1 MGEEAKGAHVL
12 IVPYPAQG
20 HINPMLQFGKHLTT
34 KGVKSTLATTVFI
47 VKNTRPVSTTVQIE
61 TISDGFDQTG
71 FAGAKSAEDYF
82 EHLRIIGSKTLS
94 QLIVRHSSS
103 SNHPFNCV
111 IYDAAMP
118 WVLEV
123 VKEHG
128 LLGASFF
135 SQPATANSIVYYVSR
150 GMLPLPISS
159 TLVSIPGVPFL
170 RVEDLPS
177 LIAKPTMYPAYV
189 KSTLSKYTNVDRAD
203 FLLVN
208 TVYELENKVL
218 DGMSNR
224 CPMLTIGPT
233 IPFGY
238 LSYQVEED
246 NAYGLNL
253 FNQDKE
259 ISNWLKDKPDD
270 SVVYVSFGSI
280 SSLGEEQTKEM
291 AWGLRESCCY
301 YVWVIRDSE
310 QAELAKTVLHE
321 KHEKGIIVNWCPQL
335 EVLANEATGCFLTHC
350 GWNSTLEA
358 VSLGVRMVAM
368 PQWADQPTNAALI
381 QDIWKVGRRVS
392 PDEKGIVRGY
402 EIAACIRD
410 VMHGERS
417 KEMKANAKKLGHLIK
432 AAASK
437 DGSSAKNIDEFVS
450 KIQKS

>member
-1 MGEEAKGAHVL
+1 MREEAKGAHVL

-20 HINPMLQFGKHLTT
+20 HINPMLQLGKLLTT

-47 VKNTRPVSTTVQIE
+47 VKNTRLESTTVQID

-71 FAGAKSAEDYF
+71 FAGAESIEDYL
-82 EHLRIIGSKTLS
+82 EHLKAIGSKTLS
-94 QLIVRHSSS
+94 QLIVRHFSSL
-103 SNHPFNCV
+103 NCPFNCV
-111 IYDAAMP
+111 IYDAVMP
-118 WVLEV
+118 WVLDV
-123 VKEHG
+123 IKEHG

-135 SQPATANSIVYYVSR
+135 SQPATVNSIVYYVYE

-170 RVEDLPS
+170 KVEDLPS
-177 LIAKPTMYPAYV
+177 FIAKPKAYPAYV
-189 KSTLSKYTNVDRAD
+189 KSTLSKYTNVDGAD

-208 TVYELENKVL
+208 TIYELEKKVL
-218 DGMSNR
+218 DAMSNR

-233 IPFGY
+233 IPSDY
-238 LSYQVEED
+238 LGDQVEED

-259 ISNWLKDKPDD
+259 IINWLQDKPDD
-270 SVVYVSFGSI
+270 SVVYLSFGSVAN
-280 SSLGEEQTKEM
+280 LGEEQMKEL
-291 AWGLRESCCY
+291 AWGLKESCSY
-301 YVWVIRDSE
+301 YLWVIRDSE
-310 QAELAKTVLHE
+310 QAELAKNVLHVTD
-321 KHEKGIIVNWCPQL
+321 EKGIIVKWCPQL
-335 EVLANEATGCFLTHC
+335 EVLASEATGCFLTHC

-358 VSLGVRMVAM
+358 LSLGVRMVAM

-392 PDEKGIVRGY
+392 IDQKGIVGRY
-402 EIAACIRD
+402 EIATCIRD
-410 VMHGERS
+410 VLHGERS
-417 KEMKANAKKLGHLIK
+417 KEMKANAKKLSHLIK